1 MLMGMLSIFRLSVS
15 TDDISRCDIDPK
27 GEDDNDEIRMGNAR
41 NGRKKER
48 AAYNVGYGRCIRR
61 LEATAGGELE
71 MSASSRV
78 WRSR

>member
-1 MLMGMLSIFRLSVS
+1 MTMTRSKWERPEM
-15 TDDISRCDIDPK
+15 
-27 GEDDNDEIRMGNAR
+27 EE
-41 NGRKKER
+41 KKER

-78 WRSR
+78 WRSRRAGQMKPVDKQGQAHLEPVMDGSSI